1 MHSVPN
7 ARNSEP
13 YGGRSACV
21 GYGTCKPV
29 CPSGARYTA
38 ETHVDRAVA
47 AGARVVDR
55 APVQRLVHDRAG
67 ERVEAAVYATPDG
80 TEHRQEARQ
89 FVVAAGGVETPRL
102 LLLSRS
108 TAYPDGLANS
118 SGLVGR
124 YFMDHLFAGVGG
136 RLNVDTRQHHVG
148 FNTSECH
155 QFYDDTEPVNGLK
168 LEFLNYAGPTVVGEA
183 LSSDTWG
190 DELRA
195 ELERAYGTH
204 VGMGALVEQLP
215 RRENRV
221 TLDPSR
227 RDDHGNP
234 VPDVQWSLDDGTRA
248 ALRRANAIQARVLD
262 ELGTTVE
269 WRVGPENTG
278 PAYHH
283 MGTTRMGAEPDESV
297 VDARLRTH
305 DLSNL
310 RLVGSSVFPTGG
322 AMNPTLTIAALALR
336 AATGLDDD
344 L

>member
-1 MHSVPN
+1 
-7 ARNSEP
+7 
-13 YGGRSACV
+13 
-21 GYGTCKPV
+21 
-29 CPSGARYTA
+29 
-38 ETHVDRAVA
+38 
-47 AGARVVDR
+47 
-55 APVQRLVHDRAG
+55 
-67 ERVEAAVYATPDG
+67 
-80 TEHRQEARQ
+80 
-89 FVVAAGGVETPRL
+89 
-102 LLLSRS
+102 
-108 TAYPDGLANS
+108 
-118 SGLVGR
+118 
-124 YFMDHLFAGVGG
+124 MDHLFAGTGG
-136 RLNVDTRQHHVG
+136 RLDVDTRQHHVG